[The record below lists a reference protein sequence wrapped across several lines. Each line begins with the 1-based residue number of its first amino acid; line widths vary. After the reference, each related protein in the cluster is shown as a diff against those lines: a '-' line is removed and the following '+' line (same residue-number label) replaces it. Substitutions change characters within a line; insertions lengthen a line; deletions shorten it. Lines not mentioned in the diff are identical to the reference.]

1 MVLHLR
7 GCGRVARCRV
17 FSEARAP
24 VGVRAF
30 CFWGAMKADH
40 LIQLARD
47 WIKDDPD
54 PATRAEAQELLDAG
68 DLSKLKERFAVRL
81 EFGTAGIRGPLGA
94 GPGRMNRALVRKVT
108 AGLASY
114 LLRTVPT
121 ATRSGVVVGRDG
133 RHMSL
138 EFADDVVAVLT
149 GAGIPVHEF
158 PDVVP
163 TPVCAYAV
171 KELEAAAGIVI
182 TASHNPASDNGYKV
196 FWSNGAQIIPPHDLG
211 ISKAVDAVPSIQNIP
226 ILERD
231 EAAANGLCHTVP
243 TAVGTRFLEKI
254 LEPLRHPETGR
265 DLSLVYTPLHGV
277 GGPWVKKAFSLA
289 GFENFHVVPEQAD
302 PDPGFSTV
310 RFPNPEEPGVL
321 DLARDL
327 AVQKNA
333 DLVLANDPDAD
344 RLAVMIKTTPGVYR
358 VLTGNEIGLL
368 LADYLLTE
376 PSRTPVTKA
385 TVGSGVP
392 QTAPDD
398 PRIVMTTIVSS
409 RLLKKMARGFGVHF
423 RETLTGF
430 KWIANMAI
438 DLRET
443 KGYTFVFGFEEAL
456 GYTIGE
462 TVRDKDGIG
471 AALAFA
477 DLAAH
482 CRSQNQTV
490 MDRLETIYRRFG
502 FHLSGQR
509 GVILPGSSGM
519 AARERIMHVL
529 RSNLPTG
536 IGGVAVNSISDFKT
550 GIQTDLISGQQTRID
565 LPQSDVLGLELED
578 ASRILVRPS
587 GTEPKIKYYF
597 EVSNSLGQEDTLAG
611 CETAA
616 QTRLRDLAKAF
627 LDLVEDRLD
636 QPDPEEGSG

>member
-1 MVLHLR
+1 MKIPREALQQVRGLYDRGLFLQAHALASGYGSLRKWNGSDARLLAGRLARQLGALRVATALHLLA
-7 GCGRVARCRV
+7 GRESPA
-17 FSEARAP
+17 SPEA
-24 VGVRAF
+24 
-30 CFWGAMKADH
+30 MSYYT
-40 LIQLARD
+40 Q
-47 WIKDDPD
+47 
-54 PATRAEAQELLDAG
+54 
-68 DLSKLKERFAVRL
+68 AVL
-81 EFGTAGIRGPLGA
+81 GFRGPLAAWEILSTHSPRQTEGHVSWA
-94 GPGRMNRALVRKVT
+94 HWL
-108 AGLASY
+108 
-114 LLRTVPT
+114 TV
-121 ATRSGVVVGRDG
+121 
-133 RHMSL
+133 H
-138 EFADDVVAVLT
+138 
-149 GAGIPVHEF
+149 
-158 PDVVP
+158 
-163 TPVCAYAV
+163 
-171 KELEAAAGIVI
+171 
-182 TASHNPASDNGYKV
+182 
-196 FWSNGAQIIPPHDLG
+196 
-211 ISKAVDAVPSIQNIP
+211 
-226 ILERD
+226 
-231 EAAANGLCHTVP
+231 
-243 TAVGTRFLEKI
+243 
-254 LEPLRHPETGR
+254 
-265 DLSLVYTPLHGV
+265 
-277 GGPWVKKAFSLA
+277 
-289 GFENFHVVPEQAD
+289 
-302 PDPGFSTV
+302 
-310 RFPNPEEPGVL
+310 
-321 DLARDL
+321 
-327 AVQKNA
+327 
-333 DLVLANDPDAD
+333 
-344 RLAVMIKTTPGVYR
+344 
-358 VLTGNEIGLL
+358 
-368 LADYLLTE
+368 
-376 PSRTPVTKA
+376 A
-385 TVGSGVP
+385 TVLE
-392 QTAPDD
+392 QLRDFDAAEHWLAEAEKTAPDD

-616 QTRLRDLAKAF
+616 HTRLRDLAEAF
-627 LDLVEDRLD
+627 LGLVEDRLD